1 MPQIT
6 NYNRDSID
14 RLTLFVQDVFAHL
27 GEAPS
32 GDGSLKPFDHTAAE
46 RMFPPSNTRKPQP
59 QAESSVPAL
68 ALGDP
73 RGVYTR
79 SCAHSLRCQPS
90 EDETRPL
97 HALLE
102 ERGACSN
109 VSSAEPTQH
118 RKKKPEF
125 PHNPQAPCRKLL
137 TSLMR
142 GLHAHL
148 FQSHHDIYVPNCAK
162 RGFFQKT
169 GGLCW
174 SSRGKWRGKCWCV
187 DENGTPISE
196 TFLRCDFC

>member
-1 MPQIT
+1 FLCKMFLLILVMLLLETALSSP
-6 NYNRDSID
+6 
-14 RLTLFVQDVFAHL
+14 LTTPLQK
-27 GEAPS
+27 GC
-32 GDGSLKPFDHTAAE
+32 
-46 RMFPPSNTRKPQP
+46 PPPP
-59 QAESSVPAL
+59 HVPAL
-68 ALGDP
+68 ALGGP

-102 ERGACSN
+102 GRGVGSN
-109 VSSAEPTQH
+109 VSMGWAYSVPTV
-118 RKKKPEF
+118 

-137 TSLMR
+137 ASLMR

-148 FQSHHDIYVPNCAK
+148 FQSHHDIYMPNCDK
-162 RGFFQKT
+162 HVFFQKKT

-187 DENGTPISE
+187 DENGTPIS
-196 TFLRCDFC
+196 CKGN

>member
-1 MPQIT
+1 PVC
-6 NYNRDSID
+6 R
-14 RLTLFVQDVFAHL
+14 A
-27 GEAPS
+27 EAPNQRRS
-32 GDGSLKPFDHTAAE
+32 SPSLL
-46 RMFPPSNTRKPQP
+46 
-59 QAESSVPAL
+59 VPAL

-102 ERGACSN
+102 GRGVCSN

-118 RKKKPEF
+118 RKKKPEWKR
-125 PHNPQAPCRKLL
+125 NYK
-137 TSLMR
+137 

-148 FQSHHDIYVPNCAK
+148 FQSHHDIYIPNCDK
-162 RGFFQKT
+162 RGFFQKKT

-187 DENGTPISE
+187 DENGTPIS
-196 TFLRCDFC
+196 TLKMFLC

>member
-1 MPQIT
+1 
-6 NYNRDSID
+6 
-14 RLTLFVQDVFAHL
+14 TLCPTCATGIV
-27 GEAPS
+27 EPTY
-32 GDGSLKPFDHTAAE
+32 SL
-46 RMFPPSNTRKPQP
+46 FPPP
-59 QAESSVPAL
+59 ESSVPAL

-102 ERGACSN
+102 GRGVCSN
-109 VSSAEPTQH
+109 LHSDASTFRQIDQYTSSFTSSEPESGSSLYIWIS
-118 RKKKPEF
+118 PI
-125 PHNPQAPCRKLL
+125 LL
-137 TSLMR
+137 TIFDPPVM

-148 FQSHHDIYVPNCAK
+148 FQSHHDIYIPNCDK
-162 RGFFQKT
+162 RGFFQKKT

-187 DENGTPISE
+187 DENGTPISADISSSQS
-196 TFLRCDFC
+196 C

>member
-1 MPQIT
+1 MFLLQIVFLIALW
-6 NYNRDSID
+6 Y
-14 RLTLFVQDVFAHL
+14 VFAHL
-27 GEAPS
+27 GDAPS

-46 RMFPPSNTRKPQP
+46 RMFPPSNTRKPHP
-59 QAESSVPAL
+59 QAETSVPAL

-73 RGVYTR
+73 RGVHTR

-102 ERGACSN
+102 GRGVCSN

-118 RKKKPEF
+118 REKKPECGREIISRLRF
-125 PHNPQAPCRKLL
+125 E
-137 TSLMR
+137 

-148 FQSHHDIYVPNCAK
+148 FQSHHDIYMPNCDK
-162 RGFFQKT
+162 HGFFQKKT
-169 GGLCW
+169 GGLRW

-187 DENGTPISE
+187 DQNGTPTSADITDRSSS
-196 TFLRCDFC
+196 C